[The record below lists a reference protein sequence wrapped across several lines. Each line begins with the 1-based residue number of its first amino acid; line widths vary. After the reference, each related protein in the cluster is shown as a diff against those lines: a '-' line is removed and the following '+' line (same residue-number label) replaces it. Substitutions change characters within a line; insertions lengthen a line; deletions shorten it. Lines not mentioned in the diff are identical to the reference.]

1 MAIALPMIFPACSV
15 VGEASDGDET
25 VELCM
30 RLKPAVLITDLRL
43 PKRNGIGLIT
53 HFRSVLPSMGVM
65 IYTGCESAE
74 LLGVTCDAHPAGV
87 IHSEDG
93 VLGLRK
99 AFEAATAGERFV
111 SKAVMDRIKRQ
122 SGERTALT
130 TTEISVLSMVTEG
143 QKTAEIASR
152 LGMSERTVGAHRENI
167 HKKLGTH
174 DHAALLKWA
183 MRNGMME

>member
-1 MAIALPMIFPACSV
+1 MI
-15 VGEASDGDET
+15 
-25 VELCM
+25 
-30 RLKPAVLITDLRL
+30 
-43 PKRNGIGLIT
+43 
-53 HFRSVLPSMGVM
+53 
-65 IYTGCESAE
+65 
-74 LLGVTCDAHPAGV
+74 
-87 IHSEDG
+87 
-93 VLGLRK
+93 
-99 AFEAATAGERFV
+99 
-111 SKAVMDRIKRQ
+111 DRIKRQ

-183 MRNGMME
+183 MQNGMIE